1 MSDELSISNQPLTM
15 TALSNMLNGSAL
27 PARYEY
33 VGDAV
38 ATIMVGKELGLP
50 PMASLNEMFLVN
62 GSVGL
67 SGKAMV
73 SLVFR
78 AGHAIYTTLDPKV
91 GTAVAWRR
99 DPVTGI
105 LSEVGTYIF
114 TMEDAEA
121 AGLAG
126 TGTYKK
132 YPADML
138 GWKAVA
144 RAVRFAFP
152 DVIMGYL
159 PSEIGIE
166 APDEAPLEEEMR
178 QYDLG
183 LEAGN
188 AQAKYHDMLDAEEV
202 VDDILDAEQ
211 VADALDGK
219 VTDE

>member
-1 MSDELSISNQPLTM
+1 MSTDLAVTDQPLTM
-15 TALSNMLNGSAL
+15 TALQNMLAGAAL

-38 ATIMVGKELGLP
+38 ATIIVGKELGLP

-67 SGKAMV
+67 SGKAMM

-99 DPVTGI
+99 DPVSGV
-105 LSEVGTYIF
+105 LQEVGTYTF
-114 TMEDAEA
+114 TMADAEA
-121 AGLAG
+121 AGLASS
-126 TGTYKK
+126 GTYTK

-152 DVIMGYL
+152 DVVMGYL
-159 PSEIGIE
+159 PTEIGIE
-166 APDEAPLEEEMR
+166 VDEGPIIDIDDDLPDDVMREQHEATED
-178 QYDLG
+178 YI
-183 LEAGN
+183 
-188 AQAKYHDMLDAEEV
+188 DAEG
-202 VDDILDAEQ
+202 
-211 VADALDGK
+211 VADLLDGEE
-219 VTDE
+219 VGE

>member
-1 MSDELSISNQPLTM
+1 MSELAVADQPLTM
-15 TALSNMLNGSAL
+15 TALSNMLSGAAL

-78 AGHAIYTTLDPKV
+78 AGHAIYTTLTPEM
-91 GTAVAWRR
+91 GTAVAYRR
-99 DPVTGI
+99 DPYTHI
-105 LSEVGTYIF
+105 LEEVGTYTF
-114 TMEDAEA
+114 TLEDAERA
-121 AGLAG
+121 KMMGQ
-126 TGTYKK
+126 GTYQK

-159 PSEIGIE
+159 PSEMGVEVDEGPIIDIDDDLPDDVMREQHE
-166 APDEAPLEEEMR
+166 AMTEYVE
-178 QYDLG
+178 
-183 LEAGN
+183 
-188 AQAKYHDMLDAEEV
+188 AEEV
-202 VDDILDAEQ
+202 LDADE
-211 VADALDGK
+211 VAEELDGK
-219 VTDE
+219 VMTE